1 MEGAGGSANLNLFL
15 LFVIIFGL
23 SYRAVSLVKV
33 LANVGA
39 FRRIEEKTQLKCKR
53 LTS

>member
-1 MEGAGGSANLNLFL
+1 MEGGGGGSANLNLFL

-39 FRRIEEKTQLKCKR
+39 FRRIQKTQLKCKR